1 MEKSKNTNWP
11 IGDLSNF
18 TFEIKK
24 KIKELIKKSLEKFA
38 EIVPDEDLIDNSEK
52 KQQNESL
59 LQNFDFEISHPD
71 KNFGDFSINIAFK
84 ISKKLKKNP
93 IEIANQIIQNL
104 PTDNTFEKI
113 EVANPGFINFYLS
126 EKYLLKHVFETKAY
140 YNTPLKNKKIMVEF
154 AHPNPFKAFHIG
166 HLRNIIV
173 GESWVRILEK
183 LGAKVFRTNYQG
195 DVGMHIAKC
204 LWVFQNID
212 KKNYPTENNERVALL
227 AKCYVEG
234 ANAFKEDEKAKLEI
248 TAINKK
254 IYTREDEKINFLW
267 KTGVEWSLAKFND
280 IYKRVYSHFDRQ
292 YMESEVFEEGLKNC
306 QIALEKGIL
315 KKSDGAI
322 IFDGSKFGLETRV
335 FVNSEGNPTYEGKEL
350 GLCFLEAKDFGVLD
364 RIMHNVATEQKSFF
378 EVTFKVQELLAP
390 EIFLDENGKNKQIH
404 MSYGFVQ
411 RKGEKMSSRLG
422 NVVLAEDLIDEV
434 KERISKITNENQ
446 ILLLQENEINKSVQQ
461 NNDIEED
468 IKANKSNQNQNEEK
482 NEILAIAS
490 VKYAFIKVSTTQDL
504 IFDVEESVRTD
515 GNSGPYILYTYAR
528 AKSILRNSKIEIQNL
543 KNFNHSVILNL
554 FQDLDKDKNDFSK
567 NIMTNISNHE
577 KILLRILY
585 KFPETIVEAGK
596 NFAINLIANFLYD
609 LAQSFNSFYHQVSVN
624 KTKDENLKNFR
635 LALVLKVTETL
646 QEGLNLLGIKTLEEV

>member
-1 MEKSKNTNWP
+1 MEKTIKSNWP
-11 IGDLSNF
+11 IGNLSNF
-18 TFEIKK
+18 TFEIEK
-24 KIKELIKKSLEKFA
+24 KIRELIEKSLE
-38 EIVPDEDLIDNSEK
+38 DLSSRTEHVEAFNKKNFVVLRQAQDDNLK
-52 KQQNESL
+52 IQNL
-59 LQNFDFEISHPD
+59 DFEVSHPD
-71 KNFGDFSINIAFK
+71 KNFGDFSVNVAFK
-84 ISKKLKKNP
+84 LTKNLKKSP
-93 IEIANQIIQNL
+93 MEIANQIVQNL
-104 PTDNTFEKI
+104 SIDEAFEKI

-126 EKYLLKHVFETKAY
+126 QKYLLKSVFNVDEIYKS
-140 YNTPLKNKKIMVEF
+140 LLQNKRIMVEF

-166 HLRNIIV
+166 HLRNIVV
-173 GESWVRILEK
+173 GESWIRILES
-183 LGAKVFRTNYQG
+183 LGAEVIRTNYQG

-212 KKNYPTENNERVALL
+212 KKNYPSENNEKVALL

-267 KTGVEWSLAKFND
+267 KTGVKWSLAKFDD

-292 YMESEVFEEGLKNC
+292 YMESEVFEDGLKNC
-306 QIALEKGIL
+306 GIALEKGIL

-322 IFDGSKFGLETRV
+322 IFDGSEFGLDTRV

-350 GLCFLEAKDFGVLD
+350 GLCFFEAKDFGKLD

-434 KERISKITNENQ
+434 KKKIEN
-446 ILLLQENEINKSVQQ
+446 LTGEK
-461 NNDIEED
+461 
-468 IKANKSNQNQNEEK
+468 NEEK

-490 VKYAFIKVSTTQDL
+490 IKYAFLKVSTIQDI
-504 IFDVEESVRTD
+504 IFDVEESVKTD

-528 AKSILRNSKIEIQNL
+528 AKSILRNSKD
-543 KNFNHSVILNL
+543 KNFEEA
-554 FQDLDKDKNDFSK
+554 FQKYQNDIFSK
-567 NIMTNISNHE
+567 QTQNDKSKNYIFDFYNVMMSISNYE
-577 KILLRILY
+577 KTLLRIIY
-585 KFPETIVEAGK
+585 KFPEVVVEAGK
-596 NFAINLIANFLYD
+596 TFSINLIANFLYD

-624 KTKDENLKNFR
+624 KTEDEILKNFR
-635 LALVLKVTETL
+635 LALVSKVAETL
-646 QEGLNLLGIKTLEEV
+646 QTGLDLLGIKTLEEV